1 MYVVTIYVVEG
12 CRFCDDAKS
21 ALYAMGGIRVV
32 EIRATQRIRKAL
44 EDKTGCTTLP
54 SVWIGGVY
62 IGGLNTGPAPFGG
75 LVRFIAKDLWY
86 LARRNEMTNPIGRL
100 ASVTE

>member
-1 MYVVTIYVVEG
+1 MYVVTIFVVKG

-21 ALYAMGGIRVV
+21 ALYAMRGIRVV
-32 EIRATQRIRKAL
+32 EIDATPRIRERLAI
-44 EDKTGCTTLP
+44 KTGCTTLP

-75 LVRFIAKDLWY
+75 LVRFIAEDLWY
-86 LARRNEMTNPIGRL
+86 LARG
-100 ASVTE
+100 